1 MRSKNLIER
10 KVKKTLKN
18 RPLEEDLMSYKDLNV
33 YRKNEIHDKH
43 LRDSKGIFGEMPI
56 FSNIDFS
63 LCGLCNRKCVFCP
76 FSNPKVY
83 PNKKE
88 YITLE
93 LYSKIVDELE
103 KYNYS
108 GLITFS
114 GYSEPFMHKKLF
126 ELVKITKEKLPNS
139 KLEINTNGDMLNPK
153 KIRDLYELKLNTI
166 LVSMYDGPEQI
177 SYFEKM
183 IKKANVGNKFVI
195 LRKRY
200 LSEDNSYGINL
211 SNRAGTTSKLISKGL
226 LKKKYTLKHKCFY
239 THYMLMIDH
248 DGRVLLCSHDWIK
261 KASVGDLNK
270 ESLFEVWTGP
280 KMRKYRLALGKG
292 QRSFSPCNNCNVL
305 GTLEGRK
312 HYESWTKYYEKNN
325 L

>member
-1 MRSKNLIER
+1 
-10 KVKKTLKN
+10 
-18 RPLEEDLMSYKDLNV
+18 MSYKDLNV

-43 LRDSKGIFGEMPI
+43 LRDSKGIFSEMPI

-63 LCGLCNRKCVFCP
+63 LCGLCNRKCFFCP

-153 KIRDLYELKLNTI
+153 KIRDLYELKLNSI

-226 LKKKYTLKHKCFY
+226 LKKKYTLKHKCFF
-239 THYMLMIDH
+239 THYIF
-248 DGRVLLCSHDWIK
+248 LLFHNGKMFFKNIK
-261 KASVGDLNK
+261 
-270 ESLFEVWTGP
+270 
-280 KMRKYRLALGKG
+280 Y
-292 QRSFSPCNNCNVL
+292 SFF
-305 GTLEGRK
+305 
-312 HYESWTKYYEKNN
+312 
-325 L
+325 